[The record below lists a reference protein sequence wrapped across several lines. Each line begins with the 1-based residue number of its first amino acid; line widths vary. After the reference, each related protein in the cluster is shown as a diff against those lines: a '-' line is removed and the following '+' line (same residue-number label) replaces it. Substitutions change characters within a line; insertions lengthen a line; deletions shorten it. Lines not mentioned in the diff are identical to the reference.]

1 MLTFSDLMRGHL
13 TAEIL
18 CYRRGTIVR
27 RLTVKGDTVNMDAIT
42 ESIDI
47 PLTTPI
53 AYEPWFM
60 DRGSMLFNGNLK
72 LCTEGDTIR
81 FPDGQTFWVGPDSIE
96 EREDEGTSDAG
107 ERCY

>member
-1 MLTFSDLMRGHL
+1 MMTFADLLRGYVS
-13 TAEIL
+13 AEIL
-18 CYRRGTIVR
+18 SFRNGTVVR
-27 RLTVKGDTVNMDAIT
+27 RLIVKGDVVTVDAIT
-42 ESIDI
+42 QAVDV

-53 AYEPWFM
+53 TYEPWFM
-60 DRGSMLFNGNLK
+60 DRGSMLFGQYYK
-72 LCTEGDTIR
+72 LCTETDTIR